1 MSGLSGV
8 ELGADRDDGQ
18 LALGV
23 KIGHIIIIIKRSVLV
38 AQVAGLLALRVQP

>member
-8 ELGADRDDGQ
+8 ELGADCDDGQ

-38 AQVAGLLALRVQP
+38 AQVAGLLALRVEP